1 MKKFSMTKKGLR
13 KVAVAAMAA
22 MLAVNM
28 TACATFDN
36 FKNTFIAGKDVEPEA
51 TVRVGVFE
59 PLSGE
64 DEAMGEL
71 ELMGIELAHE
81 MFPKALGKDVE
92 LIYGDNKSDMFVA
105 ESVAKELADKRVAIV
120 LGSYG
125 SSNSL
130 IAVKTFEE
138 AKIPAIAITNTNPL
152 VTSYNPFYFRVCLLE
167 SFQGVALAKYAVEE
181 LGAKTTA
188 IMTEANDDFGTAI
201 AQTFSDSLV
210 ARVGDN
216 SALVA
221 SCEFKEGDTD
231 YTEPLKKIKKSKAE
245 VVFLPVD
252 VEQAV
257 AILKQAKKM
266 GINATFLGTDRW
278 DTEEFAI
285 QMNIAGMENVSFST
299 IFDATT
305 TTTVMSQS
313 FLKAYKAKYG
323 ADAVPDSATALGFDA
338 YILAIDAINKAGTA
352 LDGDKIRECL
362 SLTKMFPGASGNIT
376 LDSNGDPIKSV
387 VVKTIM
393 EGKAE
398 AVYTME
404 PQLVNLNN

>member
-1 MKKFSMTKKGLR
+1 
-13 KVAVAAMAA
+13 
-22 MLAVNM
+22 
-28 TACATFDN
+28 
-36 FKNTFIAGKDVEPEA
+36 
-51 TVRVGVFE
+51 
-59 PLSGE
+59 
-64 DEAMGEL
+64 
-71 ELMGIELAHE
+71 
-81 MFPKALGKDVE
+81 
-92 LIYGDNKSDMFVA
+92 
-105 ESVAKELADKRVAIV
+105 
-120 LGSYG
+120 
-125 SSNSL
+125 
-130 IAVKTFEE
+130 
-138 AKIPAIAITNTNPL
+138 
-152 VTSYNPFYFRVCLLE
+152 
-167 SFQGVALAKYAVEE
+167 
-181 LGAKTTA
+181 
-188 IMTEANDDFGTAI
+188 
-201 AQTFSDSLV
+201 
-210 ARVGDN
+210 
-216 SALVA
+216 
-221 SCEFKEGDTD
+221 
-231 YTEPLKKIKKSKAE
+231 
-245 VVFLPVD
+245 
-252 VEQAV
+252 
-257 AILKQAKKM
+257 M

-387 VVKTIM
+387 VVKTII